1 MTAPVSPRPLPGLT
15 DLVTRQRTRLT
26 HKRKQQLAADFEA
39 MRTALLANHHPET
52 AHAFLDADA
61 DTAFPLPGVA
71 HPKTEEVTA

>member
-1 MTAPVSPRPLPGLT
+1 MTVIESLRRRAYPVLHPI
-15 DLVTRQRTRLT
+15 RTRPT
-26 HKRKQQLAADFEA
+26 RLAAELEA
-39 MRTALLANHHPET
+39 LRVALLANHHPET

>member
-15 DLVTRQRTRLT
+15 DLVARQRAD
-26 HKRKQQLAADFEA
+26 LAADFES

-71 HPKTEEVTA
+71 HPKTAGETR